1 MENRIHII
9 GVGSPFGDDRLGW
22 VVAQA
27 LRRSSVVK
35 AVESGR
41 IVISILDR
49 PGTLL
54 LAHWQGADIVIV
66 IDAVRS
72 GAMPG
77 TCFRFD
83 AGMSAV
89 SGLPASSHGFG
100 VAAALALARALGDL
114 PSRLLVRGVEI
125 DPSCS
130 GFELSRPVACV
141 LPAVVREIETQTLQ
155 LAKTGLPGMS
165 RAS

>member
-22 VVAQA
+22 AAAEA
-27 LRRSSVVK
+27 LQRSSVVK

-54 LAHWQGADIVIV
+54 LARWQDADTVIV

-72 GAMPG
+72 GALPG

-83 AGMSAV
+83 AGEWAV
-89 SGLPASSHGFG
+89 SGPPASSHGFG
-100 VAAALALARALGDL
+100 VAAALALARALGEL
-114 PSRLLVRGVEI
+114 PSRLVVRGVEI
-125 DPSCS
+125 DPYCS
-130 GFELSRPVACV
+130 GFGLSRAVARV
-141 LPAVVREIETQTLQ
+141 LPAFVRSIEAETLQ
-155 LAKTGLPGMS
+155 LAKTGLPGVS

>member
-22 VVAQA
+22 AVAEA
-27 LRRSSVVK
+27 LQRSSAVK

-41 IVISILDR
+41 VVISILDR

-54 LAHWQGADIVIV
+54 LAHWQDADIVIV

-72 GAMPG
+72 GALPG

-83 AGMSAV
+83 AGEWTV

-125 DPSCS
+125 DPSCR
-130 GFELSRPVACV
+130 GFGLSRAVACV
-141 LPAVVREIETQTLQ
+141 LPAFVREIETETLH
-155 LAKTGLPGMS
+155 LAKPGMS